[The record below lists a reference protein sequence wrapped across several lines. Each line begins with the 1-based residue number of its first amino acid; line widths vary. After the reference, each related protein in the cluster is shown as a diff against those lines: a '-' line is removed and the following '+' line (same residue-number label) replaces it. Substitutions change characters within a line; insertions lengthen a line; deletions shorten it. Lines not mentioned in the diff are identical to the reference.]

1 MDWFLRLMF
10 RPLANF
16 NNCRFPAI
24 IGKNLQKKQIFF
36 MKKLVESK
44 IIRIFAYQLRERGK
58 PRLTLID
65 TYNSLNIKRI
75 KT

>member
-1 MDWFLRLMF
+1 MEWFLRLTVC
-10 RPLANF
+10 PLADFKNS
-16 NNCRFPAI
+16 RFPAI
-24 IGKNLQKKQIFF
+24 IAKNLQKKQIFF

-65 TYNSLNIKRI
+65 THNSLIIKHI